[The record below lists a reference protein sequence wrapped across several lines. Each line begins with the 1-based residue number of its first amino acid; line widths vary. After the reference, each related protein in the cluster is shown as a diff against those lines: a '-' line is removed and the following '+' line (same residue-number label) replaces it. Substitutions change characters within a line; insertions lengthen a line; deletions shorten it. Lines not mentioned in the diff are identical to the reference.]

1 MPDKIEKS
9 VLLKAPLARVWAA
22 IANADQF
29 GTWFGVSFEGPFVAG
44 ATVHGKITPT
54 QVDEDVAKM
63 QQPFEGTPFAFDVV
77 AIEPMRAISFRW
89 HPYAIEPGVDY
100 SSEPK
105 TLIRFELQEAEEG
118 VLLSITES
126 GFDAIPLA
134 RRAKAFAANEGG
146 WSHQSVLIGKYLAAQ
161 A

>member
-29 GTWFGVSFEGPFVAG
+29 GIWFGVSFEGPFVAG
-44 ATVHGKITPT
+44 AQVRGKIMPT

-63 QQPFEGTPFAFDVV
+63 QRPFEGTPFEFDVV
-77 AIEPMRAISFRW
+77 AMEPMRLISFRW

-100 SSEPK
+100 GSEPK
-105 TLIRFELQEAEEG
+105 TLIRFELQETSEG
-118 VLLSITES
+118 VLLRITES

-146 WSHQSVLIGKYLAAQ
+146 WSHQSVLIGKYLARE
-161 A
+161 

>member
-9 VLLKAPLARVWAA
+9 VLLNAPLARVWAA

-29 GTWFGVSFEGPFVAG
+29 GIWFGVSFEGPFVAG
-44 ATVHGKITPT
+44 VKVRGKITPT

-63 QQPFEGTPFAFDVV
+63 QKPFEGTPFEFDVV
-77 AIEPMRAISFRW
+77 AMEPMRAISFRW

-100 SSEPK
+100 SAEPK
-105 TLIRFELQEAEEG
+105 TLIRFELQETAEG
-118 VLLSITES
+118 TLLLITES

-146 WSHQSVLIGKYLAAQ
+146 WSHQSVLIGKYLARA
-161 A
+161 